1 MCYFILHIVSLM
13 SQCFPSVPLRSN
25 DHSQGCMK
33 RHQPI
38 ITTET
43 PFLWMRKMPPSERP
57 SPKRDVLLKDKRKY
71 NKGLLRT
78 LLQSQ
83 WRLLLKEEQALPLHL
98 LNLDGPRGGGK
109 SLKNREIFTVIAT
122 L

>member
-1 MCYFILHIVSLM
+1 
-13 SQCFPSVPLRSN
+13 
-25 DHSQGCMK
+25 
-33 RHQPI
+33 
-38 ITTET
+38 
-43 PFLWMRKMPPSERP
+43 MRKLPPSERP
-57 SPKRDVLLKDKRKY
+57 SPKREVLLKDKRKY

-98 LNLDGPRGGGK
+98 LNLDGLRGGGK
-109 SLKNREIFTVIAT
+109 SLKNREILMVITT